1 MVPRWLLRWFRVK
14 CLKCFLDVPQRNA
27 TSPWTRV
34 RLVLLKMKLQQCNLK
49 RSQISHHCHRMK
61 WKKIQ
66 GKYKMKILTPP
77 PPGSKVNPT
86 SDVMQR
92 RLKHLTNSRRG
103 EKKTKVTLIINNS
116 SGWKQ
121 NVKKKLWHNGWFF
134 FFLPNVKIFCDNSFS
149 FSPLSKRNRGWEG
162 SRWNEMRRKSVYRTI
177 SRNYKVSTQALQEI
191 PIYLIFDNW
200 FTMWK

>member
-1 MVPRWLLRWFRVK
+1 MFKVFSWCPSTK
-14 CLKCFLDVPQRNA
+14 CNFTLDSSEA
-27 TSPWTRV
+27 
-34 RLVLLKMKLQQCNLK
+34 VLLKMKLQQCNLK

-66 GKYKMKILTPP
+66 GKYKIKILTPP

-121 NVKKKLWHNGWFF
+121 NVKKTLAQWM
-134 FFLPNVKIFCDNSFS
+134 IFS
-149 FSPLSKRNRGWEG
+149 FFPMSRSFVIILFHFHHWAKEIEVGRVPGEMKWEENLFTG
-162 SRWNEMRRKSVYRTI
+162 QLVETTKCRLELYRKCRYI
-177 SRNYKVSTQALQEI
+177 W
-191 PIYLIFDNW
+191 YLINDQQCENNNW
-200 FTMWK
+200 MLGGTRKLT